1 MTDEAANPAREGV
14 TMAACL
20 AMNPSDRLVWTVESP
35 GYLTSVRDRT
45 RIFLMFARP
54 RVCVA
59 GGLAFYIA
67 WVYAGQSAS
76 PQMVVGIVIAFLLNA
91 IANLFNIYT
100 DVVEDNEN
108 IPVRLYF
115 LGLYGRRKL
124 LIDTYVLCAAM
135 LVAALAVSF
144 PFFVAVICGIIGT
157 HQYSFPPFRMKA
169 RPILGI
175 GLFAMALTYPYI
187 TVLTM
192 VNNGFELLTD
202 RTFVAP
208 VIYLFF
214 WLCCT
219 VVLINNVTDY
229 YGDRRAQVQTSA
241 TLAST
246 RNRAAVVA
254 AVASIVVYLAYP
266 VMVLVGGL
274 PLRVLWALVWFPPV
288 VWVCVQMIRRDDA
301 KSAND
306 TLRDNVVISH
316 GFIATFTLLSDFSL
330 VSVAIVAAGAIVIFL
345 SDVFK
350 LDTRRPED
358 IASSL
363 D

>member
-1 MTDEAANPAREGV
+1 MGECMAMDPA
-14 TMAACL
+14 
-20 AMNPSDRLVWTVESP
+20 DRLEWTIDSP
-35 GYLTSVRDRT
+35 GYLRSPRERL

-59 GGLAFYIA
+59 GALAFYLA
-67 WVYAGQSAS
+67 WVYAGQSAN
-76 PQMVVGIVIAFLLNA
+76 PKMVVGIVIAFLLNA

-100 DVVEDNEN
+100 DVYEDNEN
-108 IPVRLYF
+108 IPVRLYY
-115 LGLYGRRKL
+115 LGMYGRRKL
-124 LIDTYVLCAAM
+124 LLHTFGVCAAM
-135 LVAALAVSF
+135 LAAALVVS
-144 PFFVAVICGIIGT
+144 PLYFVATLCGIIGT

-175 GLFAMALTYPYI
+175 GLFAMALAYPYI
-187 TVLTM
+187 TVLTIAD
-192 VNNGFELLTD
+192 NGFALLKD
-202 RTFVAP
+202 PAFVSL
-208 VIYLFF
+208 VVYLFF

-246 RNRAAVVA
+246 RMRAAVIA
-254 AVASIVVYLAYP
+254 AAATIVVYLAFP
-266 VMVLVGGL
+266 VVVFLGGL

-288 VWVCVQMIRRDDA
+288 LWVCIRMIRRDDA
-301 KSAND
+301 ESAND

-316 GFIATFTLLSDFSL
+316 GFIATLTLLSDFS
-330 VSVAIVAAGAIVIFL
+330 VASVVIVAAGAAIIAL
-345 SDVFK
+345 SDLLR
-350 LDTRRPED
+350 LDTRRRED
-358 IASSL
+358 VASSS